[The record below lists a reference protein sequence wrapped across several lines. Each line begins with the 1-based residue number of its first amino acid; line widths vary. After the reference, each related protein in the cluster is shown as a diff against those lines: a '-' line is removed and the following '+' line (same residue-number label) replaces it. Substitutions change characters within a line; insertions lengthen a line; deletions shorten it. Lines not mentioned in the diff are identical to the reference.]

1 MTIKNMNTNEL
12 IANAVSK
19 AVKFGTANVDAQT
32 TDTDYVYAEGDTN
45 TFNEAM
51 LAKFYTFDLD
61 GVVDTDIKDSITLTA
76 VPAGVDLNSAA
87 TAADFAALNA
97 FSRSALQDVSKQ
109 RSDLGAIQNR
119 LEYAIRN
126 LDNITENTA
135 SAESEIR
142 DTDIATEMVT
152 YSNNS
157 ILQQAGTSML
167 SQANQSQ
174 QLALSLLG

>member
-1 MTIKNMNTNEL
+1 M
-12 IANAVSK
+12 
-19 AVKFGTANVDAQT
+19 
-32 TDTDYVYAEGDTN
+32 
-45 TFNEAM
+45 
-51 LAKFYTFDLD
+51 
-61 GVVDTDIKDSITLTA
+61 
-76 VPAGVDLNSAA
+76 
-87 TAADFAALNA
+87 NA

>member
-1 MTIKNMNTNEL
+1 MNEF
-12 IANAVSK
+12 K
-19 AVKFGTANVDAQT
+19 AGMLEKFYGFSSDGIVDAEVKT
-32 TDTDYVYAEGDTN
+32 EAAGTNGDGSMTNGKGNMDTEN
-45 TFNEAM
+45 
-51 LAKFYTFDLD
+51 
-61 GVVDTDIKDSITLTA
+61 
-76 VPAGVDLNSAA
+76 PP

-97 FSRSALQDVSKQ
+97 FAKSALQDVSKQ

-119 LEYAIRN
+119 LEHAISN
-126 LDNITENTA
+126 LDNIAENTTA
-135 SAESEIR
+135 AESEIR

-167 SQANQSQ
+167 TQANQSQ